1 MVALPVLALA
11 ACGDQTSSDTK
22 TLAATTPAQTGGQT
36 ATQTRLS
43 TTAPLT
49 TPPATTTAPLT
60 TPPATT
66 TAPLTTPPA
75 TAPAVT
81 TQPAPS
87 GAATT
92 RASLSSPA
100 NPPDF
105 LPPTPQ
111 CTGKNNVTAA
121 QTEGPYFKASSPQRT
136 SLLEVGIPG
145 TKMVLTG
152 YVLTRSC
159 KPVAHALLDFWQA
172 DGNGV
177 YDNSGFKLRGHQ
189 FTDENGRFTLETVVP
204 GLYPGRT
211 RHIHVKVQAPN
222 QPVLTSQ
229 LYFPGEARNQ
239 SDSIFNPE
247 LLMTLADTAG
257 SKQATFNFVLNL
269 S

>member
-1 MVALPVLALA
+1 
-11 ACGDQTSSDTK
+11 
-22 TLAATTPAQTGGQT
+22 
-36 ATQTRLS
+36 
-43 TTAPLT
+43 
-49 TPPATTTAPLT
+49 
-60 TPPATT
+60 
-66 TAPLTTPPA
+66 
-75 TAPAVT
+75 
-81 TQPAPS
+81 
-87 GAATT
+87 
-92 RASLSSPA
+92 
-100 NPPDF
+100 

-111 CTGKNNVTAA
+111 CTGKNDITVA

-136 SLLEVGIPG
+136 SLLEAGIPG
-145 TKMVLTG
+145 TKMMLTG

-239 SDSIFNPE
+239 SDSIFNPT
-247 LLMTLADTAG
+247 LLMTLADAAG
-257 SKQATFNFVLNL
+257 SKQASFNFVLNL